1 MATRQIS
8 SPAIPRPGCRR
19 LHASPA
25 AALRR
30 NSIPTANRG
39 FSRWFLCLNGSKAAG
54 SGRDCRIPVDIR
66 QTRTFRAVRTPADAL
81 EQLRAVVLELSSNP
95 PSSPSGVIRLE
106 VPIQQ
111 QVDAVSWLHSQPVL
125 PCFYFSGRSSRDKI
139 NAFDIHNGLNGEYK
153 NVGEKSIISVAG
165 VGSAVY
171 FQQPTPFSLEDWWC
185 IRRFLYKDCPLVR
198 AYGAM
203 RFDPSTNVSF
213 EWQSFGSFY
222 FIIPQVEINELKG
235 SSILATTIAWDESLL
250 WSWEKAMGSI
260 QATLS
265 QISSSISEFGKEE
278 PAIVLGVNHMPD
290 KASWEVA
297 VRNALKAINSTGFNS
312 KLHKISLHSN
322 NVILELVLKCLSV
335 MQVVLA
341 RSSRVHTNA
350 SIDPLHLLASLQ
362 KEGRHFYQFCI
373 RPPQS
378 PAFIGNT
385 PEQLFHR
392 LHLSVS
398 SEAVAGTRPR
408 GKFLEE
414 DIQIEHD
421 FLLSPKDHL
430 EFEIVRETIRRKL
443 EMICDQVIV
452 EPEKMI
458 LKLPRVQHLCARILG
473 KLRSEEDEFDVLSHL
488 HPTPAVC
495 GFPTDEARQFIEE
508 TGSSVILVS
517 HFPRL
522 SDSFYCLCSQV
533 SWSSSTHIDA

>member
-1 MATRQIS
+1 M
-8 SPAIPRPGCRR
+8 
-19 LHASPA
+19 
-25 AALRR
+25 
-30 NSIPTANRG
+30 
-39 FSRWFLCLNGSKAAG
+39 NGSRAAG
-54 SGRDCRIPVDIR
+54 SGKDCRIPVDIR
-66 QTRTFRAVRTPADAL
+66 QTRIFRTVRTPAEGL

-95 PSSPSGVIRLE
+95 PSSPSGIIRLE

-111 QVDAVSWLHSQPVL
+111 QVDVISWLHSQPVL
-125 PCFYFSGRSSRDKI
+125 PCCYFSGRSPRDKI
-139 NAFDIHNGLNGEYK
+139 DAFDIHNGLNGEHK
-153 NVGEKSIISVAG
+153 NVGEKNIISVAG
-165 VGSAVY
+165 VGSAVH

-185 IRRFLYKDCPLVR
+185 IRRFLYKECPLLR

-203 RFDPSTNVSF
+203 RFDPCTNVSF

-222 FIIPQVEINELKG
+222 FIIPQVEINELEG

-250 WSWEKAMGSI
+250 WTWEKAMNSI
-260 QATLS
+260 QETLS
-265 QISSSISEFGKEE
+265 QISSSISVFNNEE
-278 PAIVLGVNHMPD
+278 PAIVLGINHMPD

-297 VRNALKAINSTGFNS
+297 VRNALKAINNTGFNS
-312 KLHKISLHSN
+312 KLHK
-322 NVILELVLKCLSV
+322 
-335 MQVVLA
+335 VVLA

-350 SIDPLHLLASLQ
+350 AIDPLHLLASLQ

-392 LHLSVS
+392 VQLDVS

-414 DIQIEHD
+414 DIQIERD
-421 FLLSPKDHL
+421 FLLSQKDHL

-452 EPEKMI
+452 EPEKRI
-458 LKLPRVQHLCARILG
+458 LKLPRVQHLYARILG
-473 KLRSEEDEFDVLSHL
+473 KLRSEDDEFDVLSNL

-495 GFPTDEARQFIEE
+495 GYPTDEARQFIEE
-508 TGSSVILVS
+508 TEIFDRGMYAGPVGWFGGRETEFAVGIRSGLVDKGPEALIYAGAGIVKGTIPS
-517 HFPRL
+517 AEWEEL
-522 SDSFYCLCSQV
+522 ELKASQLLKFLGLNALTTSYQKMGV
-533 SWSSSTHIDA
+533 GIRRA